1 MNELKELL
9 EYINGF
15 PLLSNSMT
23 DIKNKVIFLIDKRNI
38 SEKQFTEK
46 DLVDFGNYLLSNKRN
61 KSVIKNKKEVHQE
74 DIANV
79 FPDIEISK

>member
-1 MNELKELL
+1 MK
-9 EYINGF
+9 
-15 PLLSNSMT
+15 
-23 DIKNKVIFLIDKRNI
+23 K
-38 SEKQFTEK
+38 FTEK

-79 FPDIEISK
+79 FPDVEITK